1 MKKLQQ
7 TTNSP
12 IPIVPRLIAGGIL
25 TFFSIKHF
33 GDPEHFRHILTAAE
47 FPMVD
52 LSVWAASAM
61 ELIAGLLLL
70 SGFFTRIG
78 GLLGVAAMVPAIIA
92 TLKIAGLDA
101 ANLPGGLTE
110 VPFVP
115 PLPLPIIT
123 LVTSVI
129 AIIIGGGKL
138 SIDKKM
144 TSTPSV
150 SDESA

>member
-1 MKKLQQ
+1 MAF
-7 TTNSP
+7 
-12 IPIVPRLIAGGIL
+12 VRL
-25 TFFSIKHF
+25 S
-33 GDPEHFRHILTAAE
+33 
-47 FPMVD
+47 
-52 LSVWAASAM
+52 
-61 ELIAGLLLL
+61 
-70 SGFFTRIG
+70 
-78 GLLGVAAMVPAIIA
+78 IIA

>member
-1 MKKLQQ
+1 MSGYSSQTLEHSLNKKCPHGYYQ
-7 TTNSP
+7 
-12 IPIVPRLIAGGIL
+12 IL
-25 TFFSIKHF
+25 ATPTCGQVELSASFSYS
-33 GDPEHFRHILTAAE
+33 R
-47 FPMVD
+47 
-52 LSVWAASAM
+52 
-61 ELIAGLLLL
+61 
-70 SGFFTRIG
+70 
-78 GLLGVAAMVPAIIA
+78 LLGLSSLSLFLSFNWTGPCFRRPVPVFVV
-92 TLKIAGLDA
+92 
-101 ANLPGGLTE
+101 LPGGLTE